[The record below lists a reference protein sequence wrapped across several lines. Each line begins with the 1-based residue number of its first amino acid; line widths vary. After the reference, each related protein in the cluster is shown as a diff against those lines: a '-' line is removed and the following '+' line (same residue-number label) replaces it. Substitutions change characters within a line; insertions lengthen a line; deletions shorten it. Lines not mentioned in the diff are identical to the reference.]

1 MPSRGG
7 PSGLCSRL
15 LLQLHEILAQVGDRH
30 VLRPDLAH
38 DTSAVDDDHAV
49 GDLVDMG
56 EVVLYVDAGA
66 ARSLDQANEVQHL
79 AHFRDAKRRRRL
91 VKHDEVGLVVHRPA
105 DRDALAFA
113 ARQIGHGRIDRDA
126 GAPEAERLLQDLMGD
141 LLLPADVDK
150 AEAIGDLAP
159 DEEIAPQR
167 LLVGQRT
174 VLIDC
179 LDREL
184 VRHANRIVGGTEL
197 AVADENATRRG
208 RQHSGHNLDQR
219 RLAGAVVAD
228 QAHDLVAANRKID
241 VVQRPNRTEEF
252 LYAFEADNILKAPL
266 DDLDARRLAH
276 IAPPRVPR
284 RLRRFNRLTSP
295 ATAQQSTSNRGY
307 RASAKR
313 RTPIPRGRPAAA
325 DPRRAQRSS
334 CATTERQT
342 PPTRLAIGAYAGPN

>member
-1 MPSRGG
+1 
-7 PSGLCSRL
+7 
-15 LLQLHEILAQVGDRH
+15 
-30 VLRPDLAH
+30 
-38 DTSAVDDDHAV
+38 
-49 GDLVDMG
+49 
-56 EVVLYVDAGA
+56 
-66 ARSLDQANEVQHL
+66 
-79 AHFRDAKRRRRL
+79 
-91 VKHDEVGLVVHRPA
+91 
-105 DRDALAFA
+105 
-113 ARQIGHGRIDRDA
+113 
-126 GAPEAERLLQDLMGD
+126 MGD
-141 LLLPADVDK
+141 LLFLADVDET
-150 AEAIGDLAP
+150 EAVGDLAP

-167 LLVGQRT
+167 LLVSQRT
-174 VLIDC
+174 VLIDR

-184 VRHANRIVGGTEL
+184 VRHANRIVRETEL
-197 AVADENATRRG
+197 TVADENATRRG

-252 LYAFEADNILKAPL
+252 LYAFEADDILKAPL
-266 DDLDARRLAH
+266 YDLDARRLAH

-342 PPTRLAIGAYAGPN
+342 PPTRLAIGAYAGPNATSGVRAVPRRPARHSGSLRSRAAYGRRRPATISRGRRRLSR